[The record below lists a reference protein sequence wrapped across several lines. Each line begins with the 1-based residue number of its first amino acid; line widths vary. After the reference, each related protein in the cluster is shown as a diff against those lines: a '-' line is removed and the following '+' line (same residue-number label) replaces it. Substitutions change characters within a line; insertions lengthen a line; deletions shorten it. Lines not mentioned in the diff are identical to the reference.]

1 MRATCPCLDHPR
13 SRGVYLSSVECGPRL
28 TGSSPL
34 ARGLPDVNIVV
45 TALSEVMDHPRSRG
59 VYAMTD
65 SWPEITVGSSPL
77 ARGLPADSTG
87 MRGPP
92 RIIPARAGF
101 TSAHLQA
108 PGLMGDHP
116 RSRGVYRTRRSLGG
130 RSGGSSP
137 LARGLPDTALS
148 WGPVRRIIP
157 ARAGF
162 TPTTRTRLPAPTDH
176 PRSRGVYYHALSIM
190 VTAAGSSPL
199 ARGLPAGL
207 VGNNPPRRIIPARA
221 GFTPTTR
228 TRLPAPTD
236 HPRSRG
242 VYYHALSIMVT
253 AAGSSPLAR
262 GLPAGLVG
270 NNPPRRIIPAR
281 AGFTAPVLP
290 GGPRRRD
297 HPRSRGVYP
306 VRSSIVWNLN
316 GSSPL
321 ARGLPALHRGCR
333 WRRRIIPARAGF
345 TISPG
350 GEPSPVRDHP
360 RSRGVYAHLR
370 APNLGIWG
378 SSPLA
383 RGLPVDIDLLGRQA
397 GIIPARAGFT
407 QVAAVGADALEGSS
421 PLARGLHDVE
431 AGRRPGGGIIPAR
444 AGFTWWRPG
453 RDRRAGD
460 HPRSRGVYA
469 ASLNQPTMPPGSSP
483 LARGL
488 QAGGRTVHGR
498 GGIIPARAGFTV
510 CSKNSTR

>member
-1 MRATCPCLDHPR
+1 
-13 SRGVYLSSVECGPRL
+13 
-28 TGSSPL
+28 
-34 ARGLPDVNIVV
+34 
-45 TALSEVMDHPRSRG
+45 
-59 VYAMTD
+59 
-65 SWPEITVGSSPL
+65 
-77 ARGLPADSTG
+77 
-87 MRGPP
+87 
-92 RIIPARAGF
+92 
-101 TSAHLQA
+101 
-108 PGLMGDHP
+108 
-116 RSRGVYRTRRSLGG
+116 
-130 RSGGSSP
+130 
-137 LARGLPDTALS
+137 
-148 WGPVRRIIP
+148 
-157 ARAGF
+157 
-162 TPTTRTRLPAPTDH
+162 
-176 PRSRGVYYHALSIM
+176 
-190 VTAAGSSPL
+190 
-199 ARGLPAGL
+199 
-207 VGNNPPRRIIPARA
+207 
-221 GFTPTTR
+221 
-228 TRLPAPTD
+228 
-236 HPRSRG
+236 
-242 VYYHALSIMVT
+242 MVT

>member
-137 LARGLPDTALS
+137 LARGLPPPLERDFQR
-148 WGPVRRIIP
+148 RRIIP

-162 TPTTRTRLPAPTDH
+162 TT
-176 PRSRGVYYHALSIM
+176 M
-190 VTAAGSSPL
+190 PL
-199 ARGLPAGL
+199 A
-207 VGNNPPRRIIPARA
+207 
-221 GFTPTTR
+221 
-228 TRLPAPTD
+228 
-236 HPRSRG
+236 SW
-242 VYYHALSIMVT
+242 S
-253 AAGSSPLAR
+253 
-262 GLPAGLVG
+262 
-270 NNPPRRIIPAR
+270 
-281 AGFTAPVLP
+281 
-290 GGPRRRD
+290 RRRD
-297 HPRSRGVYP
+297 HPRSRGVY
-306 VRSSIVWNLN
+306 RQAWWEITLLD

-321 ARGLPALHRGCR
+321 ARGLPLLSS
-333 WRRRIIPARAGF
+333 PEARA
-345 TISPG
+345 
-350 GEPSPVRDHP
+350 V
-360 RSRGVYAHLR
+360 
-370 APNLGIWG
+370 
-378 SSPLA
+378 
-383 RGLPVDIDLLGRQA
+383 

-407 QVAAVGADALEGSS
+407 RCG
-421 PLARGLHDVE
+421 
-431 AGRRPGGGIIPAR
+431 
-444 AGFTWWRPG
+444 
-453 RDRRAGD
+453 
-460 HPRSRGVYA
+460 PRSFG
-469 ASLNQPTMPPGSSP
+469 T
-483 LARGL
+483 
-488 QAGGRTVHGR
+488 
-498 GGIIPARAGFTV
+498 
-510 CSKNSTR
+510 